1 VTQNENT
8 ALVYSGPSRSTVHA
22 VDCTR
27 DVTPAPHVAHGAAGS
42 ALEVSWNVP
51 GAQGTQFVK
60 PGAGRLPTAQQ
71 AREPSK
77 IPKWV
82 PAEHGTQSNT
92 LAEPSAENM
101 PARHK
106 EQSVSPNVSE
116 NLPVGQSAHGV
127 PGEASRSAWPVWHAS
142 QSNALVDPSAE
153 YVPASQL
160 PGQSV
165 APGASENLP
174 VGHALQSN
182 ALRDPGAEYVPA
194 MHVEQSAAPV
204 ARRKFVI
211 MTAIHCDSRVTVTNG
226 I

>member
-1 VTQNENT
+1 
-8 ALVYSGPSRSTVHA
+8 VHA

-27 DVTPAPHVAHGAAGS
+27 DVTPAPQVAHGAVGS
-42 ALEVSWNVP
+42 VLEVSWNVP
-51 GAQGTQFVK
+51 GAQGTQFVE
-60 PGAGRLPTAQQ
+60 PGDGRLPTMQ
-71 AREPSK
+71 AEY
-77 IPKWV
+77 
-82 PAEHGTQSNT
+82 GTQSDT
-92 LAEPSAENM
+92 LVDPSAEYV
-101 PARHK
+101 PASQLPG
-106 EQSVSPNVSE
+106 QSVAPGVSE
-116 NLPVGQSAHGV
+116 NLPVGQSVHGV

-165 APGASENLP
+165 APGVSENLP

-194 MHVEQSAAPV
+194 THVEQSAAPGA
-204 ARRKFVI
+204 ARRESVI

-226 I
+226 F